1 MLHVFCA
8 NTDTAF
14 LIPQFANWGSY
25 AWLLRMEQPIKSV
38 VFSKFWMFYIDWRGE
53 SRTCME
59 GKNQMVFKDKQFA
72 VLQHCAEKLS
82 ETMVCVKDFY
92 T

>member
-1 MLHVFCA
+1 
-8 NTDTAF
+8 
-14 LIPQFANWGSY
+14 
-25 AWLLRMEQPIKSV
+25 
-38 VFSKFWMFYIDWRGE
+38 
-53 SRTCME
+53 ME

-92 T
+92 TQREHVESDLKVTN